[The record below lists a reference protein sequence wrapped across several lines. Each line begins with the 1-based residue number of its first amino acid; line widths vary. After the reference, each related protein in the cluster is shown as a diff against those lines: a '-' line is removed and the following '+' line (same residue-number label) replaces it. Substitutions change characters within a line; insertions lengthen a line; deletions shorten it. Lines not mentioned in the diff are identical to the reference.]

1 MTVTYIPALSVT
13 CLYRSYYTRGLWE
26 IHYAETH
33 DGSFGGKRNKKACR
47 YLMCIG
53 RPTFLTFF
61 LDTPSLRSLHYC
73 TTVSL
78 PIITVTA
85 ASRSIEIHIV
95 LTRNTFD
102 IIPPTPAPIAKNRM
116 ILKKWHALIRDDLS

>member
-1 MTVTYIPALSVT
+1 MVI
-13 CLYRSYYTRGLWE
+13 
-26 IHYAETH
+26 
-33 DGSFGGKRNKKACR
+33 
-47 YLMCIG
+47 
-53 RPTFLTFF
+53 
-61 LDTPSLRSLHYC
+61 DTPPLRSLHYC